1 MYTYIHISSYIHIY
15 IYARICVRACAS
27 ARACVPA
34 PGVRVK
40 ASIEDFRR
48 RAADFLPRLSAAS
61 DRQGLIVEPIS
72 REFAKGGGC

>member
-1 MYTYIHISSYIHIY
+1 
-15 IYARICVRACAS
+15 
-27 ARACVPA
+27 
-34 PGVRVK
+34 VK